1 MKIRIGD
8 SQRSHHRF
16 VFAIATTHFLFQN
29 KLELNDMV
37 EEIRKK
43 YGRNTEEIRKKYG
56 RNTDD
61 ADEL

>member
-43 YGRNTEEIRKKYG
+43 YGRNT
-56 RNTDD
+56 DD